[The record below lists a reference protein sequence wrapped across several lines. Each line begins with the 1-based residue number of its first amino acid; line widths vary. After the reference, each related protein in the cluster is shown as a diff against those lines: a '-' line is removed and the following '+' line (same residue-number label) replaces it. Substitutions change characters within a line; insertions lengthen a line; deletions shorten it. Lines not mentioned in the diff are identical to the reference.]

1 MIKMKYH
8 ELLSTVGGLGYFP
21 KAPGTAGSLAGLVV
35 CYLLRG
41 NAAAYVLAFILV
53 FITGVISSGKM
64 EEYTKTTDPSCV
76 VIDEFAG
83 IFLVFFMIPM
93 TGLSI
98 FAGFLFFRLFDIL
111 KPPPIRTVEKI
122 GGGWGIMLDD
132 ILAGIF
138 AHILLRILLFQGRF
152 SI

>member
-1 MIKMKYH
+1 MIKMKHY
-8 ELLSTVGGLGYFP
+8 EILATVGGLGYFP
-21 KAPGTAGSLAGLVV
+21 KAPGTAGSLAGLAA

-41 NAAAYVLAFILV
+41 NTAAYILTFI
-53 FITGVISSGKM
+53 FIFVIGVISAGKM
-64 EEYTKTTDPSCV
+64 EEYTKTADPSCV
-76 VIDEFAG
+76 IIDEFAG

-93 TGLSI
+93 TGLSLL
-98 FAGFLFFRLFDIL
+98 AGFLFFRLFDIL

-138 AHILLRILLFQGRF
+138 AHILLRVLLFF
-152 SI
+152 V